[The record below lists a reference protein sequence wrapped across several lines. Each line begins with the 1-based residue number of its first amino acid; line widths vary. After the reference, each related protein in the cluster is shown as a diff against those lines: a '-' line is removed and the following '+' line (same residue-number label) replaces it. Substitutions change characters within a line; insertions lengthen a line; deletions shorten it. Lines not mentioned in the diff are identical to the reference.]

1 MERIVYLDNA
11 ATTPVRSEVREAMTP
26 FLCDDRFGNPSSP
39 HRLGRS
45 ASAALEEA
53 REQISVAL
61 DARMRDV
68 FFTSGGTEADN
79 LAVLGGALAARAQNR
94 SFRVAVAMTEHK
106 AVLASAD
113 AVESLGGE
121 SITLPVDTSG
131 TVDLD
136 AVTAVLQQGVAVVS
150 VMWVNNEVG
159 TIQNVAALAQ
169 LCSDTGTLYHVD
181 AVQALGKIP
190 CATTDVPDA
199 CLAISGH
206 KIGAP
211 KGIGALVVPD
221 RDRLRPLIHGG
232 GQQYGI
238 RPGTENVAGA
248 VGLGVAAQLAAAELH
263 DTRTKTES
271 LRDELERGLS
281 ARISNVTVMGSDG
294 TRAPHI
300 SNIVFSGTDSGS
312 LLMHLDMAGI
322 CCSAGSACSSGS
334 VSPSHVLVAMG
345 ASPTLASA
353 TVRFSLSHTTT
364 MSDVEKVLD
373 IMPEIVDRVR
383 ELHGVA
389 DK

>member
-11 ATTPVRSEVREAMTP
+11 ATTPVRPEVREAMTP

-45 ASAALEEA
+45 ASAALEQA
-53 REQISVAL
+53 REQISAAL
-61 DARMRDV
+61 DARKRDV

-79 LAVLGGALAARAQNR
+79 LAVLGGALAARAHGGP
-94 SFRVAVAMTEHK
+94 FRVAVAATEHK
-106 AVLASAD
+106 AVLASAE

-121 SITLPVDTSG
+121 SVTLPVDASG

-136 AVTAVLQQGVAVVS
+136 AVTDALQQSLAVLS

-159 TIQNVAALAQ
+159 TVQRVSDLAQ
-169 LCSDTGTLYHVD
+169 LCSNAGTLYHVD

-190 CATTDVPDA
+190 CSTTDVPEA

-221 RDRLRPLIHGG
+221 LNRLRPLINGG

-248 VGLGVAAQLAAAELH
+248 VGLGIAAQLAAAELH
-263 DTRTKTES
+263 DTCAKTES
-271 LRDELERGLS
+271 LRDELERGLT
-281 ARISNVTVMGSDG
+281 ARIPDVIVMGSDG

-300 SNIVFSGTDSGS
+300 SNIVFPGTDSGS
-312 LLMHLDMAGI
+312 LLMHLDMTGV

-345 ASPTLASA
+345 ASPDLASA
-353 TVRFSLSHTTT
+353 TVRFSLSHTSR
-364 MSDVEKVLD
+364 MSDVEKVLET
-373 IMPEIVDRVR
+373 MPKIVDRVR
-383 ELHGVA
+383 ELHGVV
-389 DK
+389 DG